1 MLLLQGYRHAQG
13 WSVAIRDT
21 YFLKELELRDYDEEA
36 KGDDVVQD
44 SPAEEPAEAPAIGA
58 QPPLEPP
65 APAGGGL
72 PVPQPRTSD
81 ENSSA
86 DNWSGA
92 LPSETATPASSSDM
106 GTASRK
112 QTFDAGRAPHDEAA
126 GEASRPPSAEQDMLA
141 DSSLDSHS
149 AQP

>member
-1 MLLLQGYRHAQG
+1 
-13 WSVAIRDT
+13 VAIRDT

-44 SPAEEPAEAPAIGA
+44 APAEEPAEPPAIDA

-65 APAGGGL
+65 APAGGQ

-81 ENSSA
+81 ETSSA

-92 LPSETATPASSSDM
+92 LPSEDATPASSSDM
-106 GTASRK
+106 GTASSK
-112 QTFDAGRAPHDEAA
+112 QSFDAGRAPHDEAA
-126 GEASRPPSAEQDMLA
+126 GEASRPPSVEQGMLA
-141 DSSLDSHS
+141 DSSPDSHPV
-149 AQP
+149 QP